1 MNFYKRH
8 LGDIA
13 KSCAHLSQGQMGA
26 YDLLLDWHYANELPL
41 PLDKSSLY
49 RIGRAVTRAEKD
61 NVDTVLVMFFEQV
74 DAGYVQ
80 RRAVKEMDKAS
91 AQADTNRRIAEERE
105 ARRRA
110 AKQARSVHET
120 SNDAEHEA
128 CTKRQPSQTPDSRQE
143 QEQFLASPPE
153 LAGAEPSP
161 PSVGLPEPVD
171 RPMPAATPRPAI
183 PTAAGLACRLM
194 RDAGCAV
201 TNPGHPDLLAAL
213 AEGCTPEELAA
224 TAAEAIATGIGKPF
238 AWALVTTRRRRAQ
251 GPKPVTTGAPRHDHA
266 DHRRSSSRPSL
277 VERAAAAER
286 RTLERL
292 DAAER
297 GQPGEALAADG
308 GDLRAPLDGS
318 ARRVGGR

>member
-194 RDAGCAV
+194 RDAGCLQ
-201 TNPGHPDLLAAL
+201 TNPAHPALLAAL
-213 AEGCTPEELAA
+213 AEGCTPAELAA
-224 TAAEAIATGIGKPF
+224 TAAEAIAGGIRKPF
-238 AWALVTTRRRRAQ
+238 PWAIATTRGRRAD
-251 GPKPVTTGAPRHDHA
+251 GHSTPHAGAPRHDHA

-277 VERAAAAER
+277 VERVAAHADRIIAAEQSA
-286 RTLERL
+286 LGVGDG
-292 DAAER
+292 DAV
-297 GQPGEALAADG
+297 AAHG
-308 GDLRAPLDGS
+308 ADLRPPLDGT
-318 ARRVGGR
+318 ARRIS